1 MMRTIA
7 FAAAAAVAAAQTQN
21 IVQLAE
27 ATPELRDL
35 VFAVVR
41 GGLVDTLSG
50 PGPFTVFAPNNNAF
64 AALGRNIFDYVI
76 NPHNVKILDDILT
89 YHVVS
94 GKVLSNQ
101 LKDGQVIKTLDN
113 ALTVTAHVA
122 GGKVQINNANVVAA
136 DNLATNGVV
145 HIVDAV
151 LVPSNFALP
160 KLDIVQTAQ
169 SVATLSTLVKAV
181 IAGNLTGALSMPN
194 GPYTVFAPN
203 DAAFAKIPAN
213 TLAYLLAHPRELD
226 NVLTYHVLDRR
237 VYAEEITNLGQERT
251 LQGEFLIFFVNGATV
266 SINGEANVIA
276 TDVDCTNGVVHV
288 IDTVLIPKAA
298 MKALNHRATSWAG
311 RALQGGRPNIVQLA
325 QADRDLSTLV
335 TALTAGGLVS
345 TLEGAG
351 PFTVF
356 APANQAFDR
365 LPTGVLDYLLKPAN
379 KKDLVEILTY
389 HVLAGQYLAKDVTEG
404 LQLPTVE
411 GQNVTFHIDQRRQ
424 IFVDYAMVVRA
435 DNLASNGVV
444 HIIDDVLLPRQAPP
458 AHVRRY

>member
-1 MMRTIA
+1 M
-7 FAAAAAVAAAQTQN
+7 
-21 IVQLAE
+21 
-27 ATPELRDL
+27 
-35 VFAVVR
+35 
-41 GGLVDTLSG
+41 
-50 PGPFTVFAPNNNAF
+50 
-64 AALGRNIFDYVI
+64 
-76 NPHNVKILDDILT
+76 LT

-94 GKVLSNQ
+94 GQVLSNQ
-101 LKDGQVIKTLDN
+101 IKDGQVIKTLDN

-122 GGKVQINNANVVAA
+122 GGKVQINNANVIAA

-160 KLDIVQTAQ
+160 PLDIVQTAQ
-169 SVATLSTLVKAV
+169 SVPTLSTLVKAV
-181 IAGNLTGALSMPN
+181 IAGNITGDLSMPN

-226 NVLTYHVLDRR
+226 NVLFYHVLDRR
-237 VYAEEITNLGQERT
+237 VYAEEITNLAQERT
-251 LQGEFLIFFVNGATV
+251 LQGEFLVFFVNGNGV

-276 TDVDCTNGVVHV
+276 TNVDATNGVVHV

-298 MKALNHRATSWAG
+298 MAALNARATAWHAG
-311 RALQGGRPNIVQLA
+311 RKLQGTPNIVQLA
-325 QADRDLSTLV
+325 QANPDLSTLV

-356 APANQAFDR
+356 APTNQAFDR

-379 KKDLVEILTY
+379 KADLVEILTY
-389 HVLAGQYLAKDVTEG
+389 HVLAGQYLSKDVTEG

-424 IFVDYAMVVRA
+424 IFVDYAMVIRA

-444 HIIDDVLLPRQAPP
+444 HLIDDVLLPRTGPTPP
-458 AHVRRY
+458 RAY